1 MNEKQ
6 KALKTTDERKTRQR
20 KKADEQKRITKE
32 TDKHQKSDA

>member
-20 KKADEQKRITKE
+20 KKADEQKKGNRKNN
-32 TDKHQKSDA
+32 K